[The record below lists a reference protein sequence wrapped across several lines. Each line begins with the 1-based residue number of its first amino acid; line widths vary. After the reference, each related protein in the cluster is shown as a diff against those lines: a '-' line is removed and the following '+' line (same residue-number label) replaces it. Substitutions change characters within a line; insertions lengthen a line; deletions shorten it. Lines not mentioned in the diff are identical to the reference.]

1 MVIICLRKISNINPR
16 ETLDPM
22 VIDNKKNFVKK
33 IFQFFDF
40 YLVEKRIEK
49 KIPIVKNIIVV
60 LIFFDRFDRQFSR
73 NSLKN
78 YFSDEPKWM
87 INYLLEILQ
96 TNTINN
102 HFTDL
107 TDYFYFK
114 DCDIFWKS
122 TENTSNNY
130 TITNNALNNSN
141 LKDDILETTLD
152 NISNINQNNQTNI
165 NLINNNISNNLNN
178 LNNMN
183 NNSNNN
189 CENNSNLNRENS
201 ASLLESSC
209 FLDKTFESFKPNWQV
224 DKINN
229 LIYEKYENKEENTF
243 NYINNNANSHNS
255 QLNSAMN
262 GYTYWSSYTNNLSML
277 KETPKDSLLDSLY
290 DYSRIYEE
298 FIAKIGEPKS
308 YLSVYKHIII
318 KEVIVFIQISVLGY
332 EKIPKIN
339 IPYSTLINHFYRVVE
354 NSNTSIDYEILIAF
368 IRIIKKYGE
377 QITDEWSDIF
387 KILNIIIRR
396 EENKN
401 YDKLIKVLY
410 EILDRIKLLIISQ
423 KFNGVLS
430 EYINFLDEFK
440 TFPYDSLM
448 ILKCKYKLNS
458 FLNYISKLESVI
470 IENLIK

>member
-1 MVIICLRKISNINPR
+1 
-16 ETLDPM
+16 
-22 VIDNKKNFVKK
+22 
-33 IFQFFDF
+33 
-40 YLVEKRIEK
+40 
-49 KIPIVKNIIVV
+49 
-60 LIFFDRFDRQFSR
+60 
-73 NSLKN
+73 
-78 YFSDEPKWM
+78 M

-102 HFTDL
+102 QFTDL
-107 TDYFYFK
+107 NDYFYYR
-114 DCDIFWKS
+114 DCDIYWKS
-122 TENTSNNY
+122 TENRTLSYSYKHCSRSNN
-130 TITNNALNNSN
+130 NNNKNFILNNPNNTHSHII
-141 LKDDILETTLD
+141 KDEILETTLD
-152 NISNINQNNQTNI
+152 NISIFNSNNTNNNSYSNSGFI
-165 NLINNNISNNLNN
+165 STNSNINNNNNNNINSISNLDLLNKA
-178 LNNMN
+178 
-183 NNSNNN
+183 NSSAPYFL
-189 CENNSNLNRENS
+189 ENNSV
-201 ASLLESSC
+201 LEA
-209 FLDKTFESFKPNWQV
+209 LESFKPNWQV

-229 LIYEKYENKEENTF
+229 LIYEKYENNKDYYGSCNVESHASNFPSTNYNTST
-243 NYINNNANSHNS
+243 ASS
-255 QLNSAMN
+255 TLNSTMN
-262 GYTYWSSYTNNLSML
+262 GYTYWSSYNNNLSFMQEPT
-277 KETPKDSLLDSLY
+277 KKDSLLDSLF

-298 FIAKIGEPKS
+298 FISKIGEPKS

-377 QITDEWSDIF
+377 EITDEWSDIF

-430 EYINFLDEFK
+430 EYISFLDEFK

-458 FLNYISKLESVI
+458 FLNYVSKLESVI

>member
-1 MVIICLRKISNINPR
+1 MVIICLRKISNINRR
-16 ETLDPM
+16 EILDP
-22 VIDNKKNFVKK
+22 VVTDNKKNFVKK

-40 YLVEKRIEK
+40 YLVEKKIEK
-49 KIPIVKNIIVV
+49 KISILKNIIVV

-87 INYLLEILQ
+87 INYILEILQ

-102 HFTDL
+102 YFTDL
-107 TDYFYFK
+107 TDYFYYK
-114 DCDIFWKS
+114 ECDIYWRAS
-122 TENTSNNY
+122 SSENNTNYNYNFNNINTQNIYSNN
-130 TITNNALNNSN
+130 IAFSQN
-141 LKDDILETTLD
+141 DIGDSTLD
-152 NISNINQNNQTNI
+152 NIT
-165 NLINNNISNNLNN
+165 NISNNLQ
-178 LNNMN
+178 
-183 NNSNNN
+183 NSFSNPNISSIAK
-189 CENNSNLNRENS
+189 ENTNIVLLDSI
-201 ASLLESSC
+201 SLETYEPYKSYS
-209 FLDKTFESFKPNWQV
+209 EV

-229 LIYEKYENKEENTF
+229 LIYEKYEPQISQNEITAFNTTQT
-243 NYINNNANSHNS
+243 NIP
-255 QLNSAMN
+255 MN
-262 GYTYWSSYTNNLSML
+262 VYSYWSTYSNNLSVMKDPL
-277 KETPKDSLLDSLY
+277 KFCLLDCNH
-290 DYSRIYEE
+290 DYTKIYEE
-298 FIAKIGEPKS
+298 FIKKIGEPKS

-318 KEVIVFIQISVLGY
+318 KEVIVFIQIYFLGY

-354 NSNTSIDYEILIAF
+354 NSNTSIDFEILIAF

-401 YDKLIKVLY
+401 FDKLIKVLY

-448 ILKCKYKLNS
+448 ILKCKYKLNT
-458 FLNYISKLESVI
+458 FLNYVSKLESVI
-470 IENLIK
+470 IDYLLK

>member
-1 MVIICLRKISNINPR
+1 MVIICLRKISNINVR
-16 ETLDPM
+16 ETIDPIM
-22 VIDNKKNFVKK
+22 IDYKKNFVKK

-40 YLVEKRIEK
+40 YLLDRRIEK
-49 KIPIVKNIIVV
+49 KVSIVKNIIVV

-78 YFSDEPKWM
+78 YFSDEPKWL

-107 TDYFYFK
+107 TDYLYYK
-114 DCDIFWKS
+114 DCEIYWKPS
-122 TENTSNNY
+122 KTHDFYRAQKSENF
-130 TITNNALNNSN
+130 SN
-141 LKDDILETTLD
+141 LNGNLNLTLNQTDIVDTNAE
-152 NISNINQNNQTNI
+152 NISNIMMNSPLMNI
-165 NLINNNISNNLNN
+165 INNTIKSDLTTECLTNKIIPS
-178 LNNMN
+178 M
-183 NNSNNN
+183 S
-189 CENNSNLNRENS
+189 SNLEYSKRNPIIER
-201 ASLLESSC
+201 
-209 FLDKTFESFKPNWQV
+209 
-224 DKINN
+224 INN
-229 LIYEKYENKEENTF
+229 LIYEKYEHMASQELNPAPNSS
-243 NYINNNANSHNS
+243 NQINLTTNCYS
-255 QLNSAMN
+255 
-262 GYTYWSSYTNNLSML
+262 YWSNYSNNLSII
-277 KETPKDSLLDSLY
+277 KETPKESILDSYY
-290 DYSRIYEE
+290 DYKKIYDE
-298 FIAKIGEPKS
+298 FIGKIGEPKN
-308 YLSVYKHIII
+308 YLSIYKHIII

-339 IPYSTLINHFYRVVE
+339 IPYSTLISHFYRVVE

-458 FLNYISKLESVI
+458 FLSYISKLESVI